1 MSSVSKSK
9 DNVTDKQNYNEDIP
23 QFAEETK
30 SNQSGMIDKKTKTSP

>member
-9 DNVTDKQNYNEDIP
+9 GGDNVTDKQNYNEDIP

-30 SNQSGMIDKKTKTSP
+30 ESN